1 MVDEFCLKMPDFHVT
16 FWDLLHAVN
25 LRHETS
31 GFTSPPKEG
40 VLRIFIDMKNPKA
53 SVGFEPANLGT
64 KGQDD
69 TSRAPKP
76 LLSTVSVHYC
86 HQSNGFY
93 SLPFL
98 YAWGKP
104 SINNIYRSA
113 AIWWRYVVLYARYF
127 PQNLVS
133 MALRVGVHEFPPK
146 KRHRSHHH
154 VPGARR
160 VTWSVFHTAE
170 RHFQTAQRF
179 LLLAVACELIHM
191 TRKLHWLCLKILG
204 DTLQIS
210 VRLRLYLRECSSM
223 LWTCVPLSSKL
234 DILFEFLCISSV
246 PPEQMPA

>member
-64 KGQDD
+64 KGQDA

-160 VTWSVFHTAE
+160 VTWSVFHTAD

-179 LLLAVACELIHM
+179 LLSAGHMWTDTYDQKVALIMLENIRRHLA
-191 TRKLHWLCLKILG
+191 K
-204 DTLQIS
+204 
-210 VRLRLYLRECSSM
+210 SSPPSYQAPRICAQLPFDIIYIYIYIM
-223 LWTCVPLSSKL
+223 SSL
-234 DILFEFLCISSV
+234 V
-246 PPEQMPA
+246 